1 MTPEERGIEDD
12 AYEAEREP
20 VLPIGATKLHTTVSH
35 GRKKAENGGW
45 VSLGWSPVIGPREP
59 RQ

>member
-1 MTPEERGIEDD
+1 MNQDEHGLEDE
-12 AYEAEREP
+12 AYAPEREP
-20 VLPIGATKLHTTVSH
+20 SVSLGALKLHITVSH

-45 VSLGWSPVIGPREP
+45 ISLGWSPVIGPKEP

>member
-1 MTPEERGIEDD
+1 MNQEERGLEDE
-12 AYEAEREP
+12 AYTPEREP
-20 VLPIGATKLHTTVSH
+20 NVALGALKLHTTVSH

-45 VSLGWSPVIGPREP
+45 VSLGWSPVIGPKEP